1 MAAGHSLANPA
12 RGTEGEIE
20 IEAIMT
26 DAITIR
32 EAILDDATPIS
43 ALFRARIPTWQRLTA
58 KGGVDNVPYENLTVY
73 ERWTHGGPWMSIE
86 TASLALARLLH
97 GVGLALVAEQNGQVV
112 GYLEAYPGYETAPF
126 GAHLHLA
133 HLATSSEGAVAE
145 SIADALLK
153 RAAEVARHMPD
164 RRLTISLPSET
175 GDDAIFFRQRGF
187 KALAKVGRY
196 LVPAKAGQGF
206 YQVTEHAASNVSQ
219 IEGFQMP
226 LGRTESASMLWESVW
241 VSIWEVIPQLAA
253 RKIQRVKLNASGQEI
268 LLCVQPVPHDPRV
281 MDLWGW
287 AARPMTGVVL
297 TALRDWAL
305 REKYRA
311 LRMVVDTETAAL
323 FGSDAEADPFSRTTL
338 ALTV

>member
-1 MAAGHSLANPA
+1 
-12 RGTEGEIE
+12 
-20 IEAIMT
+20 MT
-26 DAITIR
+26 DSISIR
-32 EAILDDATPIS
+32 EAILDDARAIS
-43 ALFRARIPTWQRLTA
+43 AIFRGRIPTWQRLTP
-58 KGGVDNVPYENLTVY
+58 KGGVDNVSYDDLTVY

-97 GVGLALVAEQNGQVV
+97 GIGLALVAEQNGTVV
-112 GYLEAYPGYETAPF
+112 GYLEAYPGYEAAPF

-133 HLATSSEGAVAE
+133 HLETNADGALAE
-145 SIADALLK
+145 TIADALLK
-153 RAAEVARHMPD
+153 RATEVARHLPD

-175 GDDAIFFRQRGF
+175 GEDAQFYRQRGF
-187 KALAKVGRY
+187 KALSKVGRY

-206 YQVTEHAASNVSQ
+206 YQVTEHAASNVGQ

-287 AARPMTGVVL
+287 AARPMSGVLL

-311 LRMVVDTETAAL
+311 LRMVVDSETAAL
-323 FGSDAEADPFSRTTL
+323 FGSDVEADPFSRTTL